1 ALAVAGALGAI
12 GLFAPLDWLI
22 WTGHS
27 RIVERPASGET
38 VFVAAAE
45 DLSEPTKPERR
56 LSLSTLIDELSK
68 AGAERIFLDVRFA
81 QPSALAADEA
91 LKRSIEESGRTYLV
105 DRFQTTVAGPR
116 MLSTIEPVAG
126 SAPSVVARHRHNL
139 FGWAWWAD
147 SGSVEEG
154 EFRQS
159 LASALADGVPEAGAP
174 FRIDYSISHLSV
186 PSTSMQEVL
195 SSLSEDQKRRLF
207 EKKLVVV
214 G

>member
-1 ALAVAGALGAI
+1 HAVLGNARHSRQERARVALVRRRMTGLKDLLRLDRARHFLVALAVAGALGAI

-91 LKRSIEESGRTYLV
+91 LKRS
-105 DRFQTTVAGPR
+105 
-116 MLSTIEPVAG
+116 
-126 SAPSVVARHRHNL
+126 
-139 FGWAWWAD
+139 
-147 SGSVEEG
+147 
-154 EFRQS
+154 
-159 LASALADGVPEAGAP
+159 
-174 FRIDYSISHLSV
+174 
-186 PSTSMQEVL
+186 
-195 SSLSEDQKRRLF
+195 
-207 EKKLVVV
+207 
-214 G
+214 